1 MISNLLIHIVSF
13 FDIQVWDASKSVGK
27 IEGYQVGVVMLIFVF
42 ADFNDDVVGLGGGCL
57 IVKLLNEMF
66 RS

>member
-1 MISNLLIHIVSF
+1 M
-13 FDIQVWDASKSVGK
+13 WDASKSVGK

-42 ADFNDDVVGLGGGCL
+42 ADFSDDVVGLVGSCL